1 MIKQDKSIDQ
11 SLQIEK
17 QEIIN
22 VVSQVIPETVGFD
35 SCRLSRIHA
44 HIGRCIH
51 DQKIAGA
58 ASIVARDRQV
68 VHFEV
73 QGFADIEAGKLLEKN
88 AIFRLA
94 SMTKPIIGVAVLIL
108 MEKGRIRLDDP
119 ISKFIPEYQNMKVA
133 VSDIQ
138 ADTTTLPPYT
148 TVPASREI
156 TIRDLLSH
164 SSGLGQGV
172 IGFAEMLKL
181 MPKPGDTLA
190 SHIPLW
196 VAVPLDFQP
205 GTQTGY
211 SPLAAFNILGRI
223 VEIASGLP
231 LDQFLSRFV
240 FQPLGMIDTTFAPSD
255 SQWQR
260 VVIMYENTDQGL
272 ARSLDQK
279 QLINTEYFSGAGGL
293 LGTLEDYFR
302 FVQMLANGGELNGR
316 QILSPRM
323 VQLMRSVQLPETIP
337 GFPRGETWGLSV
349 RVISDGSASG
359 APLTTG
365 SFGWS
370 GAWGTHFWIDPQE
383 NLVALIMINLANAG
397 GAGAE
402 TAREFEMAVMQSIV
416 ELRSKRC

>member
-17 QEIIN
+17 QETIN

-44 HIGRCIH
+44 HIGRRIH

-58 ASIVARDRQV
+58 ASIVSRDRQV

-133 VSDIQ
+133 VPDIQ
-138 ADTTTLPPYT
+138 ADTITLPPYT

-196 VAVPLDFQP
+196 AAVPLDFQP

-211 SPLAAFNILGRI
+211 SPLAAFDILGRV
-223 VEIASGLP
+223 VEIVSGLS
-231 LDQFLSRFV
+231 LDQYLSRFI
-240 FQPLGMIDTTFAPSD
+240 FQPLGMTDTTFAPSD
-255 SQWQR
+255 AQWQR
-260 VVIMYENTDQGL
+260 VMTMYESTVQGL
-272 ARSLDQK
+272 VRSLEQK
-279 QLINTEYFSGAGGL
+279 QFINTEYFSGAGGL

-383 NLVALIMINLANAG
+383 NMVALIMINLANAG